1 MNLREW
7 LDKEEMGISEFS
19 KIIGYHESTIGR
31 YLLGKMK
38 ISRKTA
44 NAIEKATG
52 GKVKVSTTLAL
63 NPRKSKSKMDKEA
76 RDALKCT
83 EMQLVEEKGEKQ
95 LSPQAIKDNELA
107 LYLKEKSVNY
117 PDDYR
122 ILHTEVV
129 VSNALRNIE

>member
-76 RDALKCT
+76 RDTQKRT

-95 LSPQAIKDNELA
+95 MKLLA
-107 LYLKEKSVNY
+107 RFLTIFFHKLISKTLNKLLKITRERYLWHKPN
-117 PDDYR
+117 
-122 ILHTEVV
+122 L
-129 VSNALRNIE
+129 

>member
-76 RDALKCT
+76 RDTQKRT